1 MTDATTDAGHR
12 LMTRKADL
20 GDTLKAA
27 LPDPGPL
34 AEGEVELALD
44 RFSLTTNNI
53 TYAAYGDAIGYWK
66 VFPTGRDDYGLMP
79 VWGFADVTASRAE
92 GVEVGAR
99 VFGYFPMAD
108 TLVVQAE
115 KISRG
120 GFADASPWR
129 KAVPDIYNRY
139 VLCAADRHYVPELEN
154 SEALF
159 RPLFITSYTAV
170 DFLRDNGFFGAKR
183 IVVSSASSKTAYGS
197 SWCLEGD
204 DVEVIALTGQR
215 NRAFVEGLGA
225 YDAVHGY
232 DAVEELPTDQPTLY
246 LDLAGDPVLR
256 RRVHAHFGEALT
268 YDCLVGST
276 QSDDFTQ
283 DDPELTGPKAV
294 FFFAATCLDQH
305 RERGTLHAFYERFLA
320 DQKTFFERVV
330 DPASPWIRIVEHRG
344 LEAAADVV
352 RALADGASDPAE
364 GAIVRIAR

>member
-1 MTDATTDAGHR
+1 MTDANHR

-20 GDTLKAA
+20 GDTLKSAI
-27 LPDPGPL
+27 PDHGPL
-34 AEGEVELALD
+34 AEGEVVLALD

-66 VFPTGRDDYGLMP
+66 VFPTDLDGHGLMP
-79 VWGFADVTASRAE
+79 VWGFADVAASRAE

-115 KISRG
+115 KVSRG

-170 DFLRDNGFFGAKR
+170 DFLRDNGFFGARR
-183 IVVSSASSKTAYGS
+183 IVISSASSKTAYGAA
-197 SWCLEGD
+197 WCLKD
-204 DVEVIALTGQR
+204 DDLDVVALTGIR
-215 NRAFVEGLGA
+215 NLTFVEGLGC
-225 YDAVHGY
+225 YDAVHDY
-232 DAVEELPTDQPTLY
+232 DDIDSMHADSPTLY
-246 LDLAGDPVLR
+246 LDLAGDPALR
-256 RRVHAHFGEALT
+256 RRVHARFGEQLT

-276 QSDDFTQ
+276 QSDNFTQ
-283 DDPELTGPKAV
+283 NDPDLTGPKAV

-320 DQKTFFERVV
+320 DQKTFFERVI
-330 DPASPWIRIVEHRG
+330 DPASPWIRIVEHQG
-344 LEAAADVV
+344 LDAAAKVV

>member
-1 MTDATTDAGHR
+1 MTDANNR

-27 LPDPGPL
+27 IPDHAAL
-34 AEGEVELALD
+34 AEGEVVLALD

-53 TYAAYGDAIGYWK
+53 TYAAYGDAIGYWT

-79 VWGFADVTASRAE
+79 VWGFADVAASRAE

-115 KISRG
+115 KVSRG

-129 KAVPDIYNRY
+129 KGVPDIYNRY
-139 VLCAADRHYVPELEN
+139 VLCAADRHYDPALEN

-159 RPLFITSYTAV
+159 RPLFVTSYTAV
-170 DFLRDNGFFGAKR
+170 DFLRDADFFGAKR
-183 IVVSSASSKTAYGS
+183 IVVSSASSKTAYGAA
-197 SWCLEGD
+197 WCLEQD
-204 DVEVIALTGQR
+204 DIEVVALTGER
-215 NRAFVEGLGA
+215 NRAFVESLGA

-232 DAVEELPTDQPTLY
+232 DALESLPADKPALY
-246 LDLAGDPVLR
+246 LDLAGDPALR
-256 RRVHAHFGEALT
+256 RRVHAHYGAQLT

-276 QSDDFTQ
+276 RSDSFTQ
-283 DDPELTGPKAV
+283 NDPELVGPKPV

-305 RERGTLHAFYERFLA
+305 RERGTLHTFYERFLT
-320 DQKTFFERVV
+320 DQKTFFQRVV

-344 LEAAADVV
+344 LDAAAKVV

-364 GAIVRIAR
+364 GAVVRISR

>member
-1 MTDATTDAGHR
+1 MTDADHR

-20 GDTLKAA
+20 GDTLKERI
-27 LPDPGPL
+27 PPHGDL
-34 AEGEVELALD
+34 AEGEVLLALD

-79 VWGFADVTASRAE
+79 VWGFADVAASRAE

-108 TLVVQAE
+108 TLLVQAE
-115 KISRG
+115 KITRG

-139 VLCAADRHYVPELEN
+139 VLCAADRHYDPALEN
-154 SEALF
+154 SEAIF
-159 RPLFITSYTAV
+159 RPLFVTSYTAV
-170 DFLRDNGFFGAKR
+170 DFLRDAGFFGAKR
-183 IVVSSASSKTAYGS
+183 IIVSSASSKTAYGAA
-197 SWCLEGD
+197 WCLEQD
-204 DVEVIALTGQR
+204 DVEVIALTGDR
-215 NRAFVEGLGA
+215 NRAFVEGLGC

-232 DAVEELPTDQPTLY
+232 DAVEALPADVPTLY
-246 LDLAGDPVLR
+246 LDLAGDAALR
-256 RRVHAHFGEALT
+256 RRVHARFGERLT

-276 QSDDFTQ
+276 QSDGFTTH
-283 DDPELTGPKAV
+283 DPELTGPKPV

-305 RERGTLHAFYERFLA
+305 RERGTLHAFYERFLT
-320 DQKTFFERVV
+320 DQKTFFQRVV
-330 DPASPWIRIVEHRG
+330 DPASPWIRIVEHPG
-344 LEAAADVV
+344 LDAAPDVV

-364 GAIVRIAR
+364 GAMVRIVR